1 MKEIRTD
8 LLDWF
13 GANARY
19 MPWRSDPTPW
29 HVWVSEI
36 MLQQTRVE
44 SVLEYFARFMKRFPT
59 PTHVAKAPVED
70 MLDAWAGL
78 GYYSR
83 ARNLHHACRT
93 IEADHDGCVPADP
106 EVFGALKGV
115 GQYTR
120 GAVMSIA
127 FGRAEPIVDGNVERV
142 FSRLFL
148 VEDNVRLTPTK
159 KRLWA
164 LAREWVDQLPPEQKP
179 GDVNQAVME
188 LGALVCLPKTPKCE
202 RCPVQTHCKAF
213 EVNRV
218 HDLPVKSKPAP
229 KKTVHLKALLCTD
242 AEGKIWVSRRPN
254 TGLLAGLW
262 SLPLHPVEPDN
273 FELTA
278 EPVAQIKHAFT
289 HLIWRVE
296 LYRAP
301 APLTTP
307 LKEWGEVT
315 QAMTVAELAKVA
327 LGGPSLKALIKA
339 GVQLPRRRG
348 AG

>member
-1 MKEIRTD
+1 MKQIRTD
-8 LLDWF
+8 LLNWF
-13 GANARY
+13 GHHARY
-19 MPWRSDPTPW
+19 MPWRSKPTPW

-44 SVLEYFARFMKRFPT
+44 SVLEYFARFMTRFPT
-59 PTHVAKAPVED
+59 PSHVAKAPVED

-83 ARNLHHACRT
+83 ARNLHHACCT
-93 IEADHDGCVPADP
+93 IEVDHAGQVPDDP

-164 LAREWVDQLPPEQKP
+164 LARQWVADLPPEQKP

-188 LGALVCLPKTPKCE
+188 LGALICLPKTPKCE
-202 RCPVQTHCKAF
+202 RCPVQRHCKAF
-213 EVNRV
+213 DADRV
-218 HDLPVKSKPAP
+218 QQLPVKSKPAP
-229 KKTVHLKALLCTD
+229 KKTVRLKALLCTD
-242 AEGKIWVSRRPN
+242 EAGKIWVTRRPN

-262 SLPLHPVEPDN
+262 SLPMQPIETDAFALTSEPS
-273 FELTA
+273 
-278 EPVAQIKHAFT
+278 VHIKHAFT
-289 HLIWRVE
+289 HLIWLVD

-301 APLTTP
+301 EPLSMP
-307 LKEWGEVT
+307 LPEWGEIA
-315 QAMTVAELAKVA
+315 QAMTIEQLAEVA

-339 GVQLPRRRG
+339 GVKLPRRRG